1 MSETEGAAM
10 TYEEVLA
17 ALDGYNRELVGIL
30 SRFKK
35 DQSGIHIQ
43 DRDDG
48 RFREMA
54 LELLHLFEDEFVNGG
69 RHSQV
74 LAAYFNDSTYNMS
87 GTPSY
92 QGVENVKGVVASA
105 LVRVQRNPMAI
116 KSRALVGRARGAK
129 NSDVVVTIA
138 ERLHRVIRQLRER
151 RESRPT
157 LDVNDEYDVQD
168 LFHALLLLHF
178 DDVREEEWAPSYAGL
193 ATRMDFLLP
202 EIESVVEI
210 KMTRPSMS
218 KKQLSEQL
226 IIDIA
231 KYKTHPH
238 CRTLFCVVYDPEG
251 RIANPRGVENDL
263 STETQQMVTRVMIVP
278 KN

>member
-1 MSETEGAAM
+1 M

-17 ALDGYNRELVGIL
+17 ALDGYNRELEGIL

-35 DQSGIHIQ
+35 DHNGIHIQ

-74 LAAYFNDSTYNMS
+74 LTAYFNDSTYNMS

-92 QGVENVKGVVASA
+92 QGVENVKGVVGSA

-116 KSRALVGRARGAK
+116 KSRALVRRARGAK
-129 NSDVVVTIA
+129 DSDVVVTIA
-138 ERLHRVIRQLRER
+138 ERLHRVVRQLRQR

-202 EIESVVEI
+202 EIEAVVEI

-231 KYKTHPH
+231 KYKSHPH

-263 STETQQMVTRVMIVP
+263 STETQEMVTRVMIVP